1 MCVGDF
7 VCTLMVLDVVVFIT
21 MCVFSSSVLPSTPF
35 TTWTLGRQEFLFID
49 FVHLALL
56 SAWSMLGIQ

>member
-1 MCVGDF
+1 
-7 VCTLMVLDVVVFIT
+7 MVLDVVVFIT
-21 MCVFSSSVLPSTPF
+21 MCVFSSSVLPSAPF

-56 SAWSMLGIQ
+56 SAWSMLGIQYFF